1 MSDAHPPQDRLEGLI
16 HELLPLV
23 GVQFCG
29 RTVCISGNLK
39 GIRDGLRLDVFGGC
53 SPRLARELVN
63 DDQNVFMS

>member
-16 HELLPLV
+16 HKLLPSV
-23 GVQFCG
+23 GVQFVR
-29 RTVCISGNLK
+29 RTVCISDNLK

-63 DDQNVFMS
+63 NNQNVFMP